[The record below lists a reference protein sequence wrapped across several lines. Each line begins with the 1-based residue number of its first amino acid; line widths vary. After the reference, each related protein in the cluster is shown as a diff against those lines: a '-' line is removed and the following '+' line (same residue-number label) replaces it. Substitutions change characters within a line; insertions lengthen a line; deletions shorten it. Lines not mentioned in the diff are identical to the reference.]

1 MKLKKILPILLL
13 LTSFNFYAQREN
25 MKDKKDQIKAL
36 KVAFLTTELDL
47 STKEAEKFWAI
58 YNTFDDKQFEI
69 RHQKMRMYRSQMN
82 DESLDKMSERD
93 ASTLLS
99 QIENSEEELF
109 NLRNKFSKDL
119 KEVLSAVKIIKLK
132 KAEEDFNRKLLQQYR
147 SKK

>member
-1 MKLKKILPILLL
+1 VK
-13 LTSFNFYAQREN
+13 
-25 MKDKKDQIKAL
+25 
-36 KVAFLTTELDL
+36 
-47 STKEAEKFWAI
+47 
-58 YNTFDDKQFEI
+58 
-69 RHQKMRMYRSQMN
+69 
-82 DESLDKMSERD
+82 RD

-119 KEVLSAVKIIKLK
+119 KEVLSAVKLSNSK

>member
-1 MKLKKILPILLL
+1 
-13 LTSFNFYAQREN
+13 
-25 MKDKKDQIKAL
+25 
-36 KVAFLTTELDL
+36 
-47 STKEAEKFWAI
+47 
-58 YNTFDDKQFEI
+58 
-69 RHQKMRMYRSQMN
+69 MN

-119 KEVLSAVKIIKLK
+119 KEVLSAVKLSNSK

>member
-1 MKLKKILPILLL
+1 
-13 LTSFNFYAQREN
+13 
-25 MKDKKDQIKAL
+25 
-36 KVAFLTTELDL
+36 
-47 STKEAEKFWAI
+47 
-58 YNTFDDKQFEI
+58 
-69 RHQKMRMYRSQMN
+69 MN

-119 KEVLSAVKIIKLK
+119 KEVLSCKIIKLK